1 MESCIIYVESNTMT
15 LNLTKLIYKFKMKKR
30 SNRSL
35 RRMIGSDLDTQ

>member
-15 LNLTKLIYKFKMKKR
+15 LNLTKLIYKFKMKR